1 MNLRPSQKGAILGN
15 PQKKKQ
21 PPGVEGCLICAS
33 SLGFFNKNP
42 GKAIAG
48 KKFNTGAVSGSP
60 PHRAWVKTVIVRQ
73 AVLLALD
80 HSSPKPSQDFHPSG
94 I

>member
-1 MNLRPSQKGAILGN
+1 MGAILDSWQHFDKKSR
-15 PQKKKQ
+15 QK
-21 PPGVEGCLICAS
+21 
-33 SLGFFNKNP
+33 N
-42 GKAIAG
+42 AG
-48 KKFNTGAVSGSP
+48 KKFNTGAVQKSP
-60 PHRAWVKTVIVRQ
+60 PHRAWVKTVIVEQ

>member
-1 MNLRPSQKGAILGN
+1 MGAILDSW
-15 PQKKKQ
+15 QHFDKKSRR
-21 PPGVEGCLICAS
+21 GRLSELLS
-33 SLGFFNKNP
+33 SLSFSNKNL
-42 GKAIAG
+42 GKRIAG
-48 KKFNTGAVSGSP
+48 KKFNTGAVSESP
-60 PHRAWVKTVIVRQ
+60 PHRAWVKTVIVEQ

>member
-1 MNLRPSQKGAILGN
+1 MNPRQKLKWREIWGT
-15 PQKKKQ
+15 QKKNS
-21 PPGVEGCLICAS
+21 PLEWELFWTADNYSI
-33 SLGFFNKNP
+33 KNP
-42 GKAIAG
+42 GKKLPG
-48 KKFNTGAVSGSP
+48 RSSSTGAASKSP
-60 PHRAWVKTVIVRQ
+60 PHRAWVKTVIVEQ